1 VVRSVAEKHRRNAVS
16 KPINDEDAEKIHET
30 EDSHEAVK
38 KHPDDLV
45 DFVVFGFRMPG
56 GYRIVAISKDL
67 DKLFQAVPANPE
79 PRIQHIIDTA
89 IATPEDEWVLGLPEY
104 TSSIAIGSATHAVK
118 IQPFQSAVRPAVF
131 HYRVDLA

>member
-1 VVRSVAEKHRRNAVS
+1 VAQSVTAKHRRNAVPE
-16 KPINDEDAEKIHET
+16 PINNEDAEQVRET
-30 EDSHEAVK
+30 ENSHQAVK

-56 GYRIVAISKDL
+56 GHRMVAISKDL
-67 DKLFQAVPANPE
+67 DNLFRSAPANPE

-89 IATPEDEWVLGLPEY
+89 ITTPEDEWVLGLPEY
-104 TSSIAIGSATHAVK
+104 TSSIAIGSATHALK
-118 IQPFQSAVRPAVF
+118 IQPFQSTVKPAVF